1 MSRRVPK
8 LRDRLADEAGAA
20 MILAMVVLMI
30 TGMLAAVSVTL
41 ATQTN
46 SSTRRDANTKSAL
59 EAAEA
64 GLQVALYRL
73 NMLRPDDTH
82 CIGDAVSTPTI
93 TPPAP
98 ANPLCASSSTQ
109 LGNGTSYQYYTTN
122 ALAGSAKCVGL
133 VLTSSNTIS
142 QRCVTS
148 VGTSNGVSARSQ
160 IRVAS
165 FVARPLFPI
174 AGITGTTSVALNGNV
189 NVTGWAASN
198 GTISATGNVGLG
210 GAVLGPKA
218 QLTKTG
224 NVTVGQTSTLTSPI
238 VLSPVDPGTS
248 NQSSLSACVARQ
260 TAGYPACNDNYRITN
275 YLSNPSHPTAPYDP
289 STGLSSSNFDPA
301 GRILTL
307 NGNASLTLGGGVYNF
322 CELTGSGNVTINV
335 GATAKT
341 AIFIDSPDD
350 PSSGCAANTGH
361 IALSGNVNWVNTS
374 ADPTSLQI
382 YVYGF
387 NDGSNRVT
395 LSGNTAFRGVV
406 YAPQSGVT
414 LNGNIGYYGAIS
426 GATVTM
432 NGNSFTWDSRVG
444 SLQAGTT
451 GLYYRTA
458 WAQCTSAITTADP
471 GAGCG

>member
-1 MSRRVPK
+1 MSRFGLHQ
-8 LRDRLADEAGAA
+8 LRARLADETGAA
-20 MILAMVVLMI
+20 MLVAMIVVMV
-30 TGMLAAVSVTL
+30 TGMLAAVSVTI

-46 SSTRRDANTKSAL
+46 SSTRRDANNKSAL

-98 ANPLCASSSTQ
+98 ASPWCVSSSTQ
-109 LGNGTSYQYYTTN
+109 LGNGTSYQYYTTPS
-122 ALAGSAKCVGL
+122 LGGSATCVGL
-133 VLTSSNTIS
+133 ALTSSNTIS

-165 FVARPLFPI
+165 FQARPLFPI
-174 AGITGTTSVALNGNV
+174 AGITGTSGVTLNGNA
-189 NVTGWAASN
+189 NVSGSAASN
-198 GTISATGNVGLG
+198 GTVLANGNISLG
-210 GAVLGPKA
+210 GGVLGPAGK
-218 QLTKTG
+218 LTKNG
-224 NVTVGQTSTLTSPI
+224 NVTVGSTTRLTSPI

-248 NQSSLSACVARQ
+248 NQSSLSGCLARQ
-260 TAGYPACNDNYRITN
+260 TAGYPACNDNYRINN
-275 YLSNPSHPTAPYDP
+275 YINTPSHPSPYDP
-289 STGLSSSNFDPA
+289 LTGVGTSIYDQA
-301 GRILTL
+301 TRALTL
-307 NGNASLTLGGGVYNF
+307 NGNLTLTLGGGVYNF
-322 CELTGSGNVTINV
+322 CQLAVNGNITINV

-350 PSSGCAANTGH
+350 PGSGCPAGTGN
-361 IALSGNVNWVNTS
+361 ITLNGNVNWSNAS
-374 ADPTSLQI
+374 GDPTALQI
-382 YVYGF
+382 YVYGL
-387 NDGSNRVT
+387 NNGSNTVT
-395 LSGNTAFRGVV
+395 LNGNTDFHGVI
-406 YAPQSGVT
+406 YAPQSTVN

-426 GATVTM
+426 GTTVNL
-432 NGNSFTWDSRVG
+432 NGNSFTWDGRAG

-458 WAQCTSAITTADP
+458 WAQCTSVYSTSNP
-471 GAGCG
+471 GVGCG